1 MVDRLGIGTL
11 AKESV
16 MSRPPLSEHEQWLK
30 GSRPTRAAESKFCA
44 GRPRMPK
51 HLSPVAAEKWKELVR
66 LLAKRGTLTAV
77 DASALEIYCEQYA
90 RYRKLLKELDQHG
103 EMVEVEVLD
112 SSGVAHTKRVQNPAA
127 KLVTQ
132 LENSMRAYQKEF
144 SITPASRE
152 KSKPAVPKETPAKKT
167 PEQIEEEAG
176 AAFLKGGKGAGFS
189 S

>member
-1 MVDRLGIGTL
+1 VAR
-11 AKESV
+11 K
-16 MSRPPLSEHEQWLK
+16 PLSEQQHWLK
-30 GSRPTRAAESKFCA
+30 GSRPTRAAESKFAA

-90 RYRKLLKELDQHG
+90 RYRKLLKELETHG
-103 EMVEVEVLD
+103 EMVDVAVLD
-112 SSGVAHTKRVQNPAA
+112 SSGTAHTKRVQNPAA

-152 KSKPAVPKETPAKKT
+152 KSKPAVPKEKPANKT
-167 PEQIEEEAG
+167 PEQAEAEAG
-176 AAFLKGGKGAGFS
+176 DAFMKRGFGA
-189 S
+189 